1 MRQTRAKIVL
11 ISEIL
16 TTPSELTG
24 AWSRQYERV
33 AAVFAELLGSENQR
47 IAEVGCGSGQ
57 LTVPLA
63 KHSMN
68 LRFIL
73 VGGFVGTNYFKNHKA
88 LLSNLKTTRLTKR
101 AHIVVSDSMRW
112 VTTQEN
118 DTYEGII
125 SSEFIPELN
134 SDETRQFIQECYR
147 ILKPEGVTIHSFLS
161 PIPRNFRQRLLITA
175 DSNSLWTRTPPREWF
190 SPKPELIARELRK
203 AGFHRIRRNS
213 IRAQLIMKADAAKSW
228 LKDAEVRANFY
239 EQHARQLNKDGLEVP
254 DWIIVS
260 GVRP

>member
-1 MRQTRAKIVL
+1 L

-16 TTPSELTG
+16 TTPSELAG
-24 AWSRQYERV
+24 AWSRQYDRV
-33 AAVFAELLGSENQR
+33 AAVFAELLGSEKQR

-73 VGGFVGTNYFKNHKA
+73 VDRFVGTNYSKNHKA
-88 LLSNLKTTRLTKR
+88 LLRNLRKARLTKR
-101 AHIVVSDSMRW
+101 ARIVVSDYMRW

-118 DTYEGII
+118 EAYDGII
-125 SSEFIPELN
+125 TSEFVPELN

-161 PIPRNFRQRLLITA
+161 PIPRNLRQRLLITA
-175 DSNSLWTRTPPREWF
+175 DSNPLWTRTPPREWF